1 MLSRTT
7 GAHDMSLY
15 YKTRL
20 MFIVHVKKMHD
31 TFETTL
37 KFAHNA
43 KKLKIIWRMY
53 ISCDT
58 FYYNNILHS
67 NEHNFYL

>member
-7 GAHDMSLY
+7 GAHVAILQDSVDVY
-15 YKTRL
+15 CVCKEDAWYIRNYA
-20 MFIVHVKKMHD
+20 
-31 TFETTL
+31 L
-37 KFAHNA
+37 KFAHDA

-58 FYYNNILHS
+58 FYYNSILHS
-67 NEHNFYL
+67 NEHNYYL